1 MVLCAASRYKQKYYL
16 AAEFEDLPDQIKAE
30 LQAACVLFTEEIGG
44 VILLEFDDEGRLTIS
59 TQSKESDIMYDEI
72 GARLKVKE
80 LQKDKLELF
89 TQLELYYD
97 IFFGENS
104 SEKKAALLEKVKDIY
119 DEPGEGMLESME
131 ADEEEELFNESGS
144 DYLTD
149 AEIDEL
155 ASEGYTEPGE
165 DYEAE
170 ELADLLASLVI
181 DEEGP
186 DEEY

>member
-16 AAEFEDLPDQIKAE
+16 AAEFEDLPEQIKAE

-44 VILLEFDDEGRLTIS
+44 VILLEFDEDGRLTIS
-59 TQSKESDIMYDEI
+59 TQSKENDIMYDEI

-89 TQLELYYD
+89 KQLELYYD
-97 IFFGENS
+97 VFFGENS

-119 DEPGEGMLESME
+119 DEPADEMLESIE
-131 ADEEEELFNESGS
+131 AGDDEDLPDEEED

-155 ASEGYTEPGE
+155 AGEGYAEAGD
-165 DYEAE
+165 DYDAK

-181 DEEGP
+181 DEDGP